1 MWNKRLRLAHVWND
15 VQLRASRDRPY
26 HRRGHPPRLP
36 TLLAE
41 RRNDYSSSSAST
53 TPAVTATTGFR
64 VASPNET
71 RRDLSALRDMVA
83 QQAGTPA
90 ILITPPPAA
99 HTIHH
104 DTGVEQDHRRR

>member
-1 MWNKRLRLAHVWND
+1 MTGRTTAE
-15 VQLRASRDRPY
+15 AITA
-26 HRRGHPPRLP
+26 LP

-99 HTIHH
+99 HTNTPTPAWNKI
-104 DTGVEQDHRRR
+104 TGADDHFHGIDRAS